1 MKVLVFVYYVLLLFY
16 NSICIFI
23 QMIQYIKN
31 LIEKNYYP
39 LYKSIYI
46 EGDSNV
52 SYPYYWFNRQLID
65 KVVSLMIRI
74 MITITLFKLITIFME
89 WYLQD
94 MFYIFGILTVIYCII
109 LTVSF
114 EYWYYVDNNC
124 DSLLH
129 VIYLSCDFMIPI
141 SDSHF
146 DLKLLSNVN
155 ILNFILYY
163 SLSVVGAVI
172 IRSII
177 NPVFTSIAIGNL
189 SVVRNTDTIANTG
202 KRQID
207 YFNIINRII
216 ISFVVL
222 IRILTPKIYN
232 DMSNHIFMI
241 LLTVLFVNIGA
252 ILSFARY
259 YITQR
264 EIDAI
269 YLNEKHIANQAY
281 KMLIMYTNIVSILV
295 LMF

>member
-1 MKVLVFVYYVLLLFY
+1 
-16 NSICIFI
+16 
-23 QMIQYIKN
+23 
-31 LIEKNYYP
+31 
-39 LYKSIYI
+39 
-46 EGDSNV
+46 
-52 SYPYYWFNRQLID
+52 
-65 KVVSLMIRI
+65 
-74 MITITLFKLITIFME
+74 
-89 WYLQD
+89 
-94 MFYIFGILTVIYCII
+94 
-109 LTVSF
+109 
-114 EYWYYVDNNC
+114 
-124 DSLLH
+124 
-129 VIYLSCDFMIPI
+129 MIPI

-222 IRILTPKIYN
+222 IRMLTPKIYN

-241 LLTVLFVNIGA
+241 LLTVLFVNMGA

-269 YLNEKHIANQAY
+269 YLNEKRIANQAY